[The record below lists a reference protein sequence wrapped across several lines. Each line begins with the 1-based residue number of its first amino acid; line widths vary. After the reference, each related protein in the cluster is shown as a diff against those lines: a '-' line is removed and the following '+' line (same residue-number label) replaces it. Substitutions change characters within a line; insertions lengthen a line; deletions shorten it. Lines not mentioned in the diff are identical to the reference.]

1 MPYCIPINLN
11 QCRDFLTDENHKK
24 PRPFHAFVI
33 YCTVCSQSVKSI
45 SEGTPRGIEKDAI
58 YAIYKSRPDTYSTF
72 DLPDNFNA
80 QENHEP
86 LLKLISKNEI

>member
-11 QCRDFLTDENHKK
+11 YCRDFLSDENHKK

-33 YCTVCSQSVKSI
+33 YCTVCSRCSQSVKSI

-72 DLPDNFNA
+72 DLPDDFN
-80 QENHEP
+80 ENHEP
-86 LLKLISKNEI
+86 FLKLTLKN